1 MQAHNSTTL
10 LPAAKVDSN
19 KSHDSSPSDLTRQM
33 GDIDG
38 LVEYR
43 RISMDE
49 GSSFTWFW
57 IELP

>member
-1 MQAHNSTTL
+1 L

-38 LVEYR
+38 LVEHR

-49 GSSFTWFW
+49 GSSFT
-57 IELP
+57 